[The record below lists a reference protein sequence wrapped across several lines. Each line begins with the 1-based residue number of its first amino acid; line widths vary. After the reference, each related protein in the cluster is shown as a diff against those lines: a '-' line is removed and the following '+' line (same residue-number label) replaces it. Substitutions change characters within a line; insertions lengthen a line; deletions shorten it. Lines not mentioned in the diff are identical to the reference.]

1 MGINGYDLQTSDLDK
16 MEHSGWADYKIIP
29 MAANLQLVFYR
40 NGCHDQDILVKVLLN
55 ENEATLPLKTDV
67 APFYHWQDFRDFY
80 LQSINAYDEGCEP
93 EDEED
98 D

>member
-1 MGINGYDLQTSDLDK
+1 
-16 MEHSGWADYKIIP
+16 
-29 MAANLQLVFYR
+29 
-40 NGCHDQDILVKVLLN
+40 VLLN
-55 ENEATLPLKTDV
+55 ENEATLPVKTDV